1 MASARPALGAPA
13 KDVDL
18 KALLAEKER
27 INDLLHT
34 MTLRWSIECAE
45 CHAAEEV
52 LTTPHGMLAAAQL
65 HEKGWTATS
74 EGALCPLC
82 GVL

>member
-1 MASARPALGAPA
+1 MATARPAVGTPA
-13 KDVDL
+13 KDVDM

-65 HEKGWTATS
+65 FHAGWAWS
-74 EGALCPLC
+74 PEGALCPLC